1 MTPYTRAKLAVPLIA
16 LALFSHPLAARAQ
29 APPPPASASLD
40 VSPSQQS
47 RISARQG
54 QFGRDFSALRA
65 DTTMPVAQKQ
75 AKYSALMQ
83 AMNKDIMSI
92 LTPAQRAQ
100 EMKRQQISAQFQ
112 KDVAALRVAKG
123 MTDAQKKARYLALVH
138 TADAQTLATM
148 TAAQRV
154 LAQKQ
159 RQAALAQQQAAAAR
173 QQANKALVADA
184 TRMGKELQDS
194 LSPDQ
199 AKKIHAIASASG
211 AQIQAVVADK
221 SVSEQAKPAKITA
234 LRQQAQARINDIL
247 TAAQRAKYARIQQM
261 VTGAAQ

>member
-16 LALFSHPLAARAQ
+16 LALFSHPLVARAQ
-29 APPPPASASLD
+29 APPPPASVSLD

-47 RISARQG
+47 RISVRQR
-54 QFGRDFSALRA
+54 QLRKELSALQA
-65 DTTMPVAQKQ
+65 DTTMSIPQKR
-75 AKYSALMQ
+75 AKYGALMQ
-83 AMNKDIMSI
+83 AMNSDIMAI
-92 LTPAQRAQ
+92 LTPAQRVQ

-112 KDVAALRVAKG
+112 KDIAALRVAKG

-138 TADAQTLATM
+138 AADAQTLATM

-159 RQAALAQQQAAAAR
+159 RQAALAQQEAGQAR
-173 QQANKALVADA
+173 LADA
-184 TRMGKELQDS
+184 TRMGKELQAS

-199 AKKIHAIASASG
+199 AKRIHAIGLSSG
-211 AQIQAVVADK
+211 AQIQTVMADK
-221 SVSEQAKPAKITA
+221 SISEQAKPAKITTM
-234 LRQQAQARINDIL
+234 RQQAQAKINDIL